1 METKKMNPNM
11 LNFVVPLPPEN
22 FKKRETAMA
31 TITLQYDGRSKA
43 AKSMVSMIEESG
55 LFNVL
60 KCGKTKNANATM
72 RRVTGM
78 DETLK
83 ACKEVD
89 EGKVIR
95 YKSFED
101 FKKRMYAL

>member
-1 METKKMNPNM
+1 
-11 LNFVVPLPPEN
+11 
-22 FKKRETAMA
+22 
-31 TITLQYDGRSKA
+31 
-43 AKSMVSMIEESG
+43 
-55 LFNVL
+55 
-60 KCGKTKNANATM
+60 M

>member
-1 METKKMNPNM
+1 M
-11 LNFVVPLPPEN
+11 LNFVVPLPAEKS
-22 FKKRETAMA
+22 KKRKTAMA

-43 AKSMVSMIEESG
+43 AKSMVSMIKESG

-60 KCGKTKNANATM
+60 KCGKTKEANATM